1 LSNTSLLI
9 HKLFVDNNFILIN
22 DVESQC
28 TYSLGAKASKINSK
42 IMDSDFFALL
52 VLLDSSNSIKL
63 VKELDNSTLLNNDPK
78 FNSNIRKKRNNLRT
92 GFEARNYST
101 FNPNGDLNLVQHFI
115 VYKDRLISI

>member
-1 LSNTSLLI
+1 
-9 HKLFVDNNFILIN
+9 
-22 DVESQC
+22 
-28 TYSLGAKASKINSK
+28 
-42 IMDSDFFALL
+42 MDSDFFALL

-78 FNSNIRKKRNNLRT
+78 FNNNIRKKRNNLRT